1 MSTLTITEFLEARIS
16 EDEAVARRVAD
27 GPGEPGGRGMW
38 SVAIGVSGNDAK
50 FAHVA
55 SDPARVLA
63 ECAAKQAIIKQHEDW
78 PVLVEREPSEIESVA
93 HGLDSI
99 TYRMS
104 REIAW
109 LTTKEYVK
117 RFGVEP
123 PTAPM
128 IRALA
133 AVYADHEDYRTEW
146 AL

>member
-16 EDEAVARRVAD
+16 EDEAVARRVAA
-27 GPGEPGGRGMW
+27 GPGEPGGHGMW

-63 ECAAKQAIIKQHEDW
+63 ECAAKRAIIKECRHSTLDD
-78 PVLVEREPSEIESVA
+78 
-93 HGLDSI
+93 LDSG
-99 TYRMS
+99 
-104 REIAW
+104 ADDQ
-109 LTTKEYVK
+109 
-117 RFGVEP
+117 P
-123 PTAPM
+123 APM
-128 IRALA
+128 WVARALA